1 MLIPGL
7 QYRDA
12 PAAIEFLSRA
22 FGLTRGM
29 IVPGPDGTIAHAQL
43 WHDGACLMLGTR
55 RNDHCGQL
63 DPMTTGGVTHTVYMV
78 VAEIDAH
85 HARAVAAGA
94 SVEVALRDTDYGS
107 RDYSARDPEG
117 HLWHFGTYRPDPTE
131 TAP

>member
-22 FGLTRGM
+22 FGFTRGLV
-29 IVPGPDGTIAHAQL
+29 VPGPDGTITHAQL

-55 RNDHCGQL
+55 RTGEYGQL
-63 DPMTTGGVTHTVYMV
+63 DPRQAGGVTHSVYV
-78 VAEIDAH
+78 VVTDADAH

-94 SVEVALRDTDYGS
+94 TIDVAPRDTEYGS

-117 HLWHFGTYRPDPTE
+117 HVWYFGTYRPDPNE
-131 TAP
+131 TAS